1 MGYDLD
7 TVDQNTVLSHAKA
20 LALSSKFELCCAV
33 DPNEERRNTFQS
45 KYKAP
50 AYSSLDEALQGHKVD
65 LAVVAVPTESHSGEI
80 QHLLRVGK
88 PKAILC
94 EKPIAYTL
102 EESRALVS
110 ECAKSNVS
118 LHVNYMRRSEP
129 GALEVKRRINQGT
142 IAGPI
147 KGVAWYTKGI
157 LHNGSHLIN
166 LCELWLGR
174 ATSFSIISKG
184 ASLGEYDATP
194 DVSIHFKVGSVLFL
208 ANQEGKYS
216 HHAIEL
222 LASNGYLRYDR
233 SGHTINWTPIVDE
246 SNPLDQKSLSVTS
259 EAINSQMVRYQSLV
273 LENLAL
279 HMSDMPAHLCSGLQA
294 LETHGFIDKILRVR
308 NEH

>member
-1 MGYDLD
+1 MGYDLVS
-7 TVDQNTVLSHAKA
+7 VDQDTVLSHAKA
-20 LALSSKFELCCAV
+20 LALSSEFELCCAV
-33 DPNEERRNTFQS
+33 DPNEERRHTFQS

-50 AYSSLDEALQGHKVD
+50 AYSSLDEALQSHKVD
-65 LAVVAVPTESHSGEI
+65 LAVVAIPTESHSGEI
-80 QHLLRVGK
+80 QQLLRVSK

-110 ECAKSNVS
+110 ECEKSNVS

-129 GALEVKRRINQGT
+129 GALEVKRRIDQGT

-147 KGVAWYTKGI
+147 KGVAWYTKGL

-166 LCELWLGR
+166 LCEFWLGR

-184 ASLGEYDATP
+184 TSLGEYDATP
-194 DVSIHFKVGSVLFL
+194 DVSIQFEIGSVLFL
-208 ANQEGKYS
+208 ANQEGKFGY
-216 HHAIEL
+216 HAIEL
-222 LASNGYLRYDR
+222 LASNGHLRYDR
-233 SGHTINWTPIVDE
+233 SGHAVNWTPAVDE
-246 SNPLDQKSLSVTS
+246 SNPPVQKSLSVAS

-294 LETHGFIDKILRVR
+294 LETHGIIDKILRVR

>member
-1 MGYDLD
+1 
-7 TVDQNTVLSHAKA
+7 
-20 LALSSKFELCCAV
+20 
-33 DPNEERRNTFQS
+33 
-45 KYKAP
+45 
-50 AYSSLDEALQGHKVD
+50 
-65 LAVVAVPTESHSGEI
+65 
-80 QHLLRVGK
+80 
-88 PKAILC
+88 
-94 EKPIAYTL
+94 
-102 EESRALVS
+102 
-110 ECAKSNVS
+110 
-118 LHVNYMRRSEP
+118 MRRSEP
-129 GALEVKRRINQGT
+129 GVLEVKRRIDQGT

-147 KGVAWYTKGI
+147 KGVAWYTKGL

-166 LCELWLGR
+166 LCEFWLGK
-174 ATSFSIISKG
+174 ATGFTIISKG

-233 SGHTINWTPIVDE
+233 SGHTINWNPIAAE
-246 SNPLDQKSLSVTS
+246 SNPQDQKSLLVAS
-259 EAINSQMVRYQSLV
+259 ESINSKMFRYQSLV
-273 LENLAL
+273 LENLAV